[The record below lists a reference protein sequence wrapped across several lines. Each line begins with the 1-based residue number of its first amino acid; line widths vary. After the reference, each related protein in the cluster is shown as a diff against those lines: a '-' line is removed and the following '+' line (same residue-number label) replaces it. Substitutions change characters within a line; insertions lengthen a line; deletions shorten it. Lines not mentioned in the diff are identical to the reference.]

1 MLYTLT
7 AASRILNTTFRNIK
21 WVKTFWKVVNVC
33 VKGSSPRFI
42 SKKLFWNAFVAFR
55 QESAKSVQVKRIGER
70 HFQALGKDDIYD
82 LELIP
87 NLITCTCVDFQ
98 NQMQQLNGKGCCK
111 HGYAV
116 LAQLG
121 FSTLAEYIAA

>member
-7 AASRILNTTFRNIK
+7 AASRILNTIYRDIK
-21 WVKTFWKVVNVC
+21 WVQVFYKVVNVL

-42 SKKLFWNAFVAFR
+42 SKKVFWSAFVAFR
-55 QESAKSVQVKRIGER
+55 KESAKSVQVKRIGER
-70 HFQALGKDDIYD
+70 FYQALGKEEIYT
-82 LELIP
+82 LELTQ
-87 NLITCTCVDFQ
+87 NRVTCTCKDFE
-98 NQMQQLNGKGCCK
+98 NQMQQLGKGCCK

-116 LAQLG
+116 LGQLG